1 MRGKRAKNLAWRSV
15 PICNQSEY
23 DKPTCAQ
30 VGLLLYN
37 DRTQFKERGAIMQQ
51 KTIFKAGLYLRLSKD
66 DERQGESV
74 SIETQRAIL
83 TDYCLA
89 QGFTAGYNLKCNTPK

>member
-1 MRGKRAKNLAWRSV
+1 
-15 PICNQSEY
+15 
-23 DKPTCAQ
+23 
-30 VGLLLYN
+30 
-37 DRTQFKERGAIMQQ
+37 MQQ